1 MKGIKH
7 DNQKVK
13 LDLIPTEALNGL
25 GAVLTFGH
33 NKYGRANWA
42 NGIEFSRLLSAA
54 LRHIAAYN
62 SGEDTDPESGLCHID
77 HAMCNLAFLSWMRA
91 NRADLDDRWVKTLK
105 KVEKTAEVK
114 SLERSFEKLEDIAAL
129 MRRYNGGNP

>member
-7 DNQKVK
+7 DKEKVK
-13 LDLIPTEALNGL
+13 LDLIPKEALYGL
-25 GAVLTFGH
+25 GEVLTFGH

-42 NGIEFSRLLSAA
+42 NGIEFSRLLSAT

-91 NRADLDDRWVKTLK
+91 NRADLDDRWAKQVKK
-105 KVEKTAEVK
+105 PEASVEVK
-114 SLERSFEKLEDIAAL
+114 SLEKSFERLEDIAAI